1 MWFHRKKHA
10 SDEKKKI
17 KKRWSAKRKGILAI
31 VLVLFLVSGGVLTKL
46 VIYPTWFAKDTQEES
61 RTMEGY
67 VSKGN
72 IEMTTTVSGTT
83 TNGATYQLYDLNLT
97 GESESGSLVVS
108 KVNVS
113 EGDTVK
119 KGSTVLTLTQSSVDQ
134 TRQILE
140 SAVESYQIDLV
151 QAKVD
156 YEEAVA
162 QAKSDYRTNL
172 SLLSTA
178 ALDYQNSLD
187 TYEAAEKS
195 AKKDLTAAQKTISEM
210 PETITSYQKKIKTL
224 KKKITSYQQNIE
236 TIAKK
241 EATAKKTYESKKAAY
256 DKLQKEYE
264 NLDTIAKYLESYN
277 GKSNVTEAKKEITSQ
292 LTEEK
297 TALASAKTAYE
308 KVKKSYEELQT
319 KKAKTQEE
327 QTKAKGSLSS
337 FKQKVTE
344 SKTTLSEA
352 KENLK
357 SYRAAYYEAKAAQTK
372 GKVSAKET
380 YAQSMS
386 TYQNASS
393 IYEATLQSAKD
404 TLQSAKDNASS
415 AKARKKA
422 FEKMITGNTIKAMQD
437 GTITAVGYSAGD
449 TLSTTTSIATYSDSS
464 SITIPVTV
472 DQADMQYIA
481 VGDSVSVSLS
491 SSREP
496 LTGTVASMETTSS
509 SESVSSVT
517 YIVNVTVDNASGSIR
532 SDDTA
537 SVSFTKYTLK
547 DVLYVP
553 VSAVTEKSGKSY
565 VTAKLTDGNTRKVE
579 VKTGEDNGQFIEL
592 KSGLKEGDT
601 YVVDFKN

>member
-17 KKRWSAKRKGILAI
+17 KKKWSAKRKGILAI

-140 SAVESYQIDLV
+140 SAVESYQTDLV

-156 YEEAVA
+156 YEETVA

-210 PETITSYQKKIKTL
+210 PGI
-224 KKKITSYQQNIE
+224 ITSYQQNIE

-277 GKSNVTEAKKEITSQ
+277 GKSNVAEAKKEITSQ

-357 SYRAAYYEAKAAQTK
+357 SYQAAYYEAKAAQTK

-393 IYEATLQSAKD
+393 IYEAALQSAKD

-491 SSREP
+491 SSRES
-496 LTGTVASMETTSS
+496 LNGTVASMETTSS

-517 YIVNVTVDNASGSIR
+517 YTVNVTVDNASGSIR

-537 SVSFTKYTLK
+537 SISFTKYTLK

-565 VTAKLTDGNTRKVE
+565 VTAKLTDGNTRQVE

>member
-1 MWFHRKKHA
+1 M
-10 SDEKKKI
+10 
-17 KKRWSAKRKGILAI
+17 
-31 VLVLFLVSGGVLTKL
+31 
-46 VIYPTWFAKDTQEES
+46 
-61 RTMEGY
+61 
-67 VSKGN
+67 
-72 IEMTTTVSGTT
+72 
-83 TNGATYQLYDLNLT
+83 
-97 GESESGSLVVS
+97 
-108 KVNVS
+108 
-113 EGDTVK
+113 
-119 KGSTVLTLTQSSVDQ
+119 
-134 TRQILE
+134 
-140 SAVESYQIDLV
+140 
-151 QAKVD
+151 
-156 YEEAVA
+156 
-162 QAKSDYRTNL
+162 
-172 SLLSTA
+172 
-178 ALDYQNSLD
+178 
-187 TYEAAEKS
+187 
-195 AKKDLTAAQKTISEM
+195 
-210 PETITSYQKKIKTL
+210 
-224 KKKITSYQQNIE
+224 
-236 TIAKK
+236 
-241 EATAKKTYESKKAAY
+241 
-256 DKLQKEYE
+256 
-264 NLDTIAKYLESYN
+264 
-277 GKSNVTEAKKEITSQ
+277 
-292 LTEEK
+292 
-297 TALASAKTAYE
+297 
-308 KVKKSYEELQT
+308 
-319 KKAKTQEE
+319 
-327 QTKAKGSLSS
+327 
-337 FKQKVTE
+337 TE

-352 KENLK
+352 KQNLK
-357 SYRAAYYEAKAAQTK
+357 SYQAAYYEAKAAQTK

-393 IYEATLQSAKD
+393 IYEVALQSAKD

-422 FEKMITGNTIKAMQD
+422 FDKMITGNTIKAMQD

-491 SSREP
+491 SSRES
-496 LTGTVASMETTSS
+496 LNGTVASMETTSS

-517 YIVNVTVDNASGSIR
+517 YTVNVTVDNASGSIR

>member
-17 KKRWSAKRKGILAI
+17 KKKWSAKRKGILAI

-119 KGSTVLTLTQSSVDQ
+119 KGSTVLTLTPSSVDQ

-140 SAVESYQIDLV
+140 SAVESYQTDLV

-210 PETITSYQKKIKTL
+210 PGIITSYQKKIKTL

-277 GKSNVTEAKKEITSQ
+277 GKSNVAEAKKEITSQ
-292 LTEEK
+292 LTGEK

-308 KVKKSYEELQT
+308 KVKKSYEELQ
-319 KKAKTQEE
+319 KKRQKHRKSRQ
-327 QTKAKGSLSS
+327 
-337 FKQKVTE
+337 KQK
-344 SKTTLSEA
+344 
-352 KENLK
+352 
-357 SYRAAYYEAKAAQTK
+357 
-372 GKVSAKET
+372 
-380 YAQSMS
+380 
-386 TYQNASS
+386 
-393 IYEATLQSAKD
+393 
-404 TLQSAKDNASS
+404 
-415 AKARKKA
+415 
-422 FEKMITGNTIKAMQD
+422 
-437 GTITAVGYSAGD
+437 
-449 TLSTTTSIATYSDSS
+449 
-464 SITIPVTV
+464 
-472 DQADMQYIA
+472 
-481 VGDSVSVSLS
+481 
-491 SSREP
+491 
-496 LTGTVASMETTSS
+496 
-509 SESVSSVT
+509 
-517 YIVNVTVDNASGSIR
+517 
-532 SDDTA
+532 
-537 SVSFTKYTLK
+537 
-547 DVLYVP
+547 
-553 VSAVTEKSGKSY
+553 
-565 VTAKLTDGNTRKVE
+565 E
-579 VKTGEDNGQFIEL
+579 V
-592 KSGLKEGDT
+592 
-601 YVVDFKN
+601 